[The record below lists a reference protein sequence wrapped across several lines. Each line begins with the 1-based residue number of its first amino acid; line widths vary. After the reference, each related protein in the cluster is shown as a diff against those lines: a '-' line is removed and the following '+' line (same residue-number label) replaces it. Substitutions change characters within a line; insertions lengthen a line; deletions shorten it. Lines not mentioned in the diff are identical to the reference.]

1 MTGAKIDWSSI
12 RLVAFDVDGT
22 LYDQKAMRLRMLREI
37 AGNVVQTRSLTTLR
51 VLRTYRQLRESVGDD
66 EIDGFEDVLVGRAA
80 KANGVSQNAVRSIVA
95 EWMERRPLAHIRA
108 CRYSNIAELFS
119 ALKLKGKTIGIFS
132 DYPALDKLTAMEL
145 TADHVVAAGD
155 ANVGI
160 LKPHPRGLEVLMKVA
175 GASPAETILV
185 GDRIERDG
193 AAARRAG
200 VTALIRSDR
209 PLDGWL
215 HFATFSDALF
225 APLFER
231 SSG

>member
-1 MTGAKIDWSSI
+1 MNDLEIDWNSI

-37 AGNVVQTRSLTTLR
+37 AGNVVETRSLTALR
-51 VLRTYRQLRESVGDD
+51 VLHTYRRLRESAGDD
-66 EIDGFEDVLVGRAA
+66 EIAGFDDVLVARTAE
-80 KANGVSQNAVRSIVA
+80 ANGVDPATVRAIVA
-95 EWMERRPLAHIRA
+95 EWMEHRPLAHIRA
-108 CRYSNIAELFS
+108 CRYPNVAELFA
-119 ALKLKGKTIGIFS
+119 ALNRKGKTVGIFS
-132 DYPALDKLTAMEL
+132 DYPAREKLSAMEL

-160 LKPHPRGLEVLMKVA
+160 LKPHPRGLEVLMKAA
-175 GASPAETILV
+175 GASPAETILI

-200 VTALIRSDR
+200 ATALIRSAR

-215 HFATFSDALF
+215 HFSTYSDALF
-225 APLFER
+225 APLFDR
-231 SSG
+231 SPG

>member
-1 MTGAKIDWSSI
+1 MNDLKIDWSSI

-37 AGNVVQTRSLTTLR
+37 AGNVVETRSLTALR
-51 VLRTYRQLRESVGDD
+51 VLRTYRQLRESAGDD
-66 EIDGFEDVLVGRAA
+66 EIDGFDDILVVRTAAANRVDPATVRA
-80 KANGVSQNAVRSIVA
+80 IVA

-108 CRYSNIAELFS
+108 CRYPNIVELFS
-119 ALKLKGKTIGIFS
+119 ALNRKGKTIGIFS
-132 DYPALDKLTAMEL
+132 DYPARAKLSAMEL

-160 LKPHPRGLEVLMKVA
+160 LKPHPRGLEVLMKAA
-175 GASPAETILV
+175 GASPAETILI

-200 VTALIRSDR
+200 ATALIRSAR

-215 HFATFSDALF
+215 HFSTYSDPLF

-231 SSG
+231 SPG